1 MATHYRLDANN
12 PAIVQLS
19 ARDKHLAKAIRMVGP
34 LEYELSGPPYAFL
47 VSEIMGQMLSNKVA
61 DVFYQRLLTL
71 CAGNV
76 TPETV
81 GGLSDEQLRGIGIAK
96 SKVGYI
102 RNLTVAVNTGKI
114 DFDALTAMTDQDVM
128 RQLTAVRG
136 IGNWSAK
143 MYLIFVLNRPDVLP
157 FEDVA
162 FLQGYGWLF
171 NTDDWRPAA
180 VKKKCRKWR
189 PYTSIAARYMY
200 EVLDRGLTKEKF
212 HLFKD

>member
-1 MATHYRLDANN
+1 MNDERRVRLDKLERAKEFGMD
-12 PAIVQLS
+12 PYPKQAERSHEV
-19 ARDKHLAKAIRMVGP
+19 AAVLA
-34 LEYELSGPPYAFL
+34 
-47 VSEIMGQMLSNKVA
+47 
-61 DVFYQRLLTL
+61 
-71 CAGNV
+71 
-76 TPETV
+76 
-81 GGLSDEQLRGIGIAK
+81 
-96 SKVGYI
+96 
-102 RNLTVAVNTGKI
+102 
-114 DFDALTAMTDQDVM
+114 DFDALTEMTDQDVI